1 MGTQPDR
8 LDVEHFT
15 MRLLSDCL
23 AEATRAYWLKRAE
36 QLEAARPTPGD
47 YYGNASREEL
57 SERWRRLTE
66 MAEACR
72 ARAAVS
78 AGERGGAISPDV
90 TDVLREAS

>member
-1 MGTQPDR
+1 MKR

-15 MRLLSDCL
+15 MRLLHDCL
-23 AEATRAYWLKRAE
+23 AEATRAYWLKRAA

-47 YYGNASREEL
+47 YLGSASREEL

-66 MAEACR
+66 MADACR

-78 AGERGGAISPDV
+78 AEERGDGISPDV
-90 TDVLREAS
+90 VNVLREAS